1 MILSLFAFLS
11 GAHLAAAACNKDNCL
26 RAIIGETQTR
36 INRIFTVSASDI
48 LLASAFPQ
56 EQGSADCASYF
67 LQDATGIPAY
77 ASACSGSVRYSS
89 ACSCIGVTNTLPN
102 VISITSSTTKS
113 TTVSTTTV
121 STTTVSTTTSST
133 SLSTAYTTTTTMT
146 STTSTFLTT
155 TQTTTSTTA
164 TTGSSPLSGWA
175 DLGCYQDPE
184 NDIFS
189 GAAQKTAY
197 PTPFTLQS
205 CAAECV
211 GYDNFAVRDSLLCV
225 CFASQYYVYEIQV
238 PQSSCVV
245 PCQGDP
251 ATYCGGTGFYEFYQ
265 SDSVP

>member
-1 MILSLFAFLS
+1 MLSLFAFLS
-11 GAHLAAAACNKDNCL
+11 GAQLAAAACNKDNCL
-26 RAIIGETQTR
+26 RAIIGENQTR
-36 INRIFTVSASDI
+36 INRNFTVSTSDI

-113 TTVSTTTV
+113 TTVSTIT
-121 STTTVSTTTSST
+121 STT

-146 STTSTFLTT
+146 STTSTFLTI

-175 DLGCYQDPE
+175 DLGCYEDPE
-184 NDIFS
+184 DDIFS
-189 GAAQKTAY
+189 GAAQKTSY
-197 PTPFTLQS
+197 PTPFTLQF
-205 CAAECV
+205 CATDCA
-211 GYDNFAVRDSLLCV
+211 GYNSFAVRDSLLCV
-225 CFASQYYVYEIQV
+225 CFASQYYIYEIQV